1 MGRFL
6 EGNWD
11 ISGGEQMLF
20 IHPLMVT
27 LGPAVVE
34 EEVALTLTQVAV
46 PPKTYLGIKTVRP
59 QLRKGITY

>member
-1 MGRFL
+1 
-6 EGNWD
+6 
-11 ISGGEQMLF
+11 MLF

>member
-1 MGRFL
+1 
-6 EGNWD
+6 
-11 ISGGEQMLF
+11 MLF

-46 PPKTYLGIKTVRP
+46 PPKAYLGIKTVRP
-59 QLRKGITY
+59 QLGKGITY